1 MHHDSSAEPAY
12 SVSEITQEIRD
23 LIEGQLSRV
32 WIEGEISNYR
42 HHSSGHRYFNL
53 KDENAQISCV
63 FFRGHAR
70 DHKTPLDNGDQV
82 QAYGDITVYEA
93 RGQYQLLVKLI
104 QPKGYGEL
112 QARFEA
118 LKQKLMGEGL
128 FDEDQKKPIPIFP
141 QTIAI
146 VTSPTGAAIQDMLN
160 ILQRRAPWV
169 RVMVYPV
176 PVQGSG
182 AEHEIAKA
190 IEQLSQTESIGL
202 PPVDTI
208 VVTRG
213 GGSMEDLW
221 NFNEECVARAIAQCS
236 VPVVS
241 AVGHE
246 IDFTIADFVADLRAP
261 TPSAAAELI
270 VPDAT
275 ELKRR
280 SQNLFQTLEDRLQS
294 GLDQAQT
301 VLRLTRRTLDAR
313 EPARVLMSHAQ
324 HLDHLSE
331 RYHLSI
337 RRHLS
342 EYQTRLTQAN
352 QSLQIPRLGQKVS
365 SESDRLS
372 TLNKRLKNATTN
384 RLEMLQASLK
394 HHQDT
399 LRQLSPQSTFS
410 RGFSMTTNRDGEI
423 ITDPDQTKSGDTIET
438 RIAKGKI
445 ISTVDKAE

>member
-1 MHHDSSAEPAY
+1 MPHESNAEPSY
-12 SVSEITQEIRD
+12 SVTEITREIRD
-23 LIEGQLSRV
+23 LLEGQLTGV

-53 KDENAQISCV
+53 KDKSAQISCV

-70 DHKTPLDNGDQV
+70 DHLTPLDNGDQV

-104 QPKGYGEL
+104 QDKGAGEL

-118 LKQKLMGEGL
+118 LKQKLNAEGL
-128 FDEDQKKPIPIFP
+128 FDEDQKKAIPVFP

-146 VTSPTGAAIQDMLN
+146 VTSPTGAAVQDMLN

-169 RVMVYPV
+169 RVLIYPV

-182 AEHEIAKA
+182 AELKIAKA
-190 IEQLSQTESIGL
+190 IEQLSHPEKIGL
-202 PPVDTI
+202 PPIDTI

-213 GGSMEDLW
+213 GGSIEDLW
-221 NFNEECVARAIAQCS
+221 NFNEECVARAIANC
-236 VPVVS
+236 PIPLVS

-280 SQNLFQTLEDRLQS
+280 SQDQYKTLENRLLS
-294 GLDQAQT
+294 RMNQAQT
-301 VLRLTRRTLDAR
+301 VLHLTRQTLEAR
-313 EPARVLMSHAQ
+313 EPVRVLMSHAQ
-324 HLDHLSE
+324 HLDHLNE
-331 RYHLSI
+331 RFTLSVRHHLNDY
-337 RRHLS
+337 R
-342 EYQTRLTQAN
+342 N
-352 QSLQIPRLGQKVS
+352 RLGQAKQPLQVPQLRQRIS
-365 SESDRLS
+365 NENDRLS
-372 TLNKRLKNATTN
+372 SLNGRLNTAITHRLKSAQT
-384 RLEMLQASLK
+384 SLT
-394 HHQDT
+394 HFQDT
-399 LRQLSPQSTFS
+399 LRQLSPDATFS
-410 RGFSMTTNRDGEI
+410 RGFSMTTTSDGEI
-423 ITDPDQTKSGDTIET
+423 ITDPDQAKTGTTIET

-445 ISTVDKAE
+445 ISTVDPEK

>member
-1 MHHDSSAEPAY
+1 MPNESNAEPAY
-12 SVSEITQEIRD
+12 SVTEITREIRD
-23 LIEGQLSRV
+23 LLEGQLTGV
-32 WIEGEISNYR
+32 WVEGEISNYR

-53 KDENAQISCV
+53 KDESAQISCV

-104 QPKGYGEL
+104 QDKGAGEL

-118 LKQKLMGEGL
+118 LKQKLLDEGL
-128 FDEDQKKPIPIFP
+128 FDEEQKKPIPVFP

-146 VTSPTGAAIQDMLN
+146 VTSPTGAAVQDMLN

-169 RVMVYPV
+169 RVLIYPV
-176 PVQGSG
+176 PVQGKG
-182 AEHEIAKA
+182 AELKIADA
-190 IEQLSQTESIGL
+190 IEQLSHPEKIGL
-202 PPVDTI
+202 PPIDTI

-221 NFNEECVARAIAQCS
+221 NFNEECVTRAIAQC
-236 VPVVS
+236 PIPLVS

-280 SQNLFQTLEDRLQS
+280 SQDQYKTLETHLLSRMN
-294 GLDQAQT
+294 QAQT
-301 VLRLTRRTLDAR
+301 VLRLTRQTLDAR

-324 HLDHLSE
+324 HLDHLNE
-331 RYHLSI
+331 RFTLAA
-337 RRHLS
+337 RHQLDDS
-342 EYQTRLTQAN
+342 RARLEQTKQA
-352 QSLQIPRLGQKVS
+352 LQIPQLGQRIS
-365 SESDRLS
+365 NESERLS
-372 TLNKRLKNATTN
+372 SLNRRLNTSIAH
-384 RLEMLQASLK
+384 RLESAQTSLS
-394 HHQDT
+394 HFQDAM
-399 LRQLSPQSTFS
+399 RQLSPEATFS
-410 RGFSMTTNRDGEI
+410 RGFSMTTTPDGEI
-423 ITDPDQTKSGDTIET
+423 ITDPNQTKTGDKIET
-438 RIAKGKI
+438 RVAKGKI
-445 ISTVDKAE
+445 ISTVEAED

>member
-1 MHHDSSAEPAY
+1 MHSKSLEEPTY
-12 SVSEITQEIRD
+12 SVTEITREIRD
-23 LIEGQLSRV
+23 LLEGQLTGV

-70 DHKTPLDNGDQV
+70 DHRTPIDNGDQV

-93 RGQYQLLVKLI
+93 RGQYQLMVKLI
-104 QPKGYGEL
+104 QPKGHGEL

-118 LKQKLMGEGL
+118 LKQKLKEEGL
-128 FDEDQKKPIPIFP
+128 FDEEQKKSIPAFP

-160 ILQRRAPWV
+160 ILKRRAPWV
-169 RVMVYPV
+169 RVLIYPV

-182 AEHEIAKA
+182 AEIKIAAA
-190 IEQLSQTESIGL
+190 IEQLSYPEKIGL
-202 PPVDTI
+202 PRIDTL

-221 NFNEECVARAIAQCS
+221 NFNEECVARAIAEC
-236 VPVVS
+236 PIPLVS

-270 VPDAT
+270 VPDAD
-275 ELKRR
+275 ELKHRA
-280 SQNLFQTLEDRLQS
+280 QNQFKALETRLLS
-294 GLDQAQT
+294 RVDQARV
-301 VLRLTRRTLDAR
+301 VLRLTRQTLEAR

-331 RYHLSI
+331 RFSTAIDHHLDGGRKRLEHAGQALQVQQI
-337 RRHLS
+337 GVKLS
-342 EYQTRLTQAN
+342 NSNE
-352 QSLQIPRLGQKVS
+352 
-365 SESDRLS
+365 RLS
-372 TLNKRLKNATTN
+372 SLHRRFDIATRH
-384 RLEMLQASLK
+384 RLESTQASLT
-394 HHQDT
+394 QFQVI
-399 LRQLSPQSTFS
+399 LRQLNPEATFS
-410 RGFSMTTNRDGEI
+410 RGFSMTTTPDGEI
-423 ITDPDQTKSGDTIET
+423 ITEPGQTDSGDTIET
-438 RIAKGKI
+438 RVAGGKI
-445 ISTVDKAE
+445 ISTVKSSQ

>member
-1 MHHDSSAEPAY
+1 MHAHSLDEPTY
-12 SVSEITQEIRD
+12 SVTEITREISS
-23 LIEGQLSRV
+23 LLEGQLSGI

-70 DHKTPLDNGDQV
+70 DHGTPLDNGDQV

-93 RGQYQLLVKLI
+93 RGQYQLMVKLV
-104 QPKGYGEL
+104 QPKGHGEL

-118 LKQKLMGEGL
+118 LKQKLHEEGL
-128 FDEDQKKPIPIFP
+128 FEEERKKVIPIFP

-146 VTSPTGAAIQDMLN
+146 ITSPTGAAIQDMLN

-169 RVMVYPV
+169 RILIHPV

-182 AEHEIAKA
+182 AELKIAEA
-190 IEQLSQTESIGL
+190 IDELSHPEKFGL
-202 PPVDTI
+202 PPIDTI

-221 NFNEECVARAIAQCS
+221 NFNEECVARAIAEC
-236 VPVVS
+236 PIPLVS

-270 VPDAT
+270 VPEAT
-275 ELKRR
+275 ELKHRALN
-280 SQNLFQTLEDRLQS
+280 QFKALETHLLSRMN
-294 GLDQAQT
+294 QAQM
-301 VLRLTRRTLDAR
+301 VLRLTRQTLDAR

-324 HLDHLSE
+324 HLDHLNE
-331 RYHLSI
+331 RFSTAVDHHLDGYQRCLEQAGQPLKVQQLDQKLASSNESLSSLHK
-337 RRHLS
+337 RFDTATRH
-342 EYQTRLTQAN
+342 
-352 QSLQIPRLGQKVS
+352 
-365 SESDRLS
+365 
-372 TLNKRLKNATTN
+372 
-384 RLEMLQASLK
+384 RLEFTQASLARL
-394 HHQDT
+394 QT
-399 LRQLSPQSTFS
+399 ALRQLSPEATFS
-410 RGFSMTTNRDGEI
+410 RGFSMTTTPDGEM
-423 ITDPDQTKSGDTIET
+423 ITDPKQTETGDTIDT
-438 RIAKGKI
+438 RVAGGKI
-445 ISTVDKAE
+445 QSTVKSAQ